1 MAGSLIINHKKMK
14 NQFKK
19 FTVVLAVAAMVA
31 FSFNVQAQRAAGIR
45 YSVGVET
52 GIPVG
57 VLSDNYKWNLG
68 GSIQADAPIYKDQL
82 YVTLNAGYNN
92 IFAEKKAANTA
103 EDIHLI
109 PVKAGIKYFP
119 VANFYVHGEAGVS
132 FITAKHALADKSAA
146 FVYAPQVGYLIPLG
160 GNSFLDAGVRF
171 EGNTKFYDQGKSSNF
186 LGLRVAYA
194 FGIGK

>member
-1 MAGSLIINHKKMK
+1 MK

-19 FTVVLAVAAMVA
+19 FTVVLAVVA
-31 FSFNVQAQRAAGIR
+31 SVVVSFNAKAQRAAGIR
-45 YSVGVET
+45 YSLGVEA

-57 VLSDNYKWNLG
+57 ALSDNYKWNLG
-68 GSIQADAPIYKDQL
+68 GSIQADAPIYKDLL

-92 IFAEKKAANTA
+92 IFAEKRAAGTA

-119 VANFYVHGEAGVS
+119 VANFYVHGEAGVA
-132 FITAKHALADKSAA
+132 FITAKHTLANKSAA
-146 FVYAPQVGYLIPLG
+146 FVYAPQLGYLIPLG
-160 GNSFLDAGVRF
+160 GSSFLDAGVRF

-194 FGIGK
+194 FGMGK